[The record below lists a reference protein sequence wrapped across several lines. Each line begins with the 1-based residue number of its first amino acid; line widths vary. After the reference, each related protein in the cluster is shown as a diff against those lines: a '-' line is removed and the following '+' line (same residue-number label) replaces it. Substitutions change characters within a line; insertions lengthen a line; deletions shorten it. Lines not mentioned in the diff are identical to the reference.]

1 MQLYVRVRVHLLIT
15 NYLMIILSY
24 LWKIE
29 ELVKKVKVER
39 ELWLLLKEEIV
50 VVVVEKELEVVV
62 ARKAAEALAAE
73 ALAAMVVA
81 VVEAAQRWLRRRCVA
96 MTLKLG

>member
-1 MQLYVRVRVHLLIT
+1 MEAAVGEREAAGEERE
-15 NYLMIILSY
+15 
-24 LWKIE
+24 E
-29 ELVKKVKVER
+29 ELER
-39 ELWLLLKEEIV
+39 L
-50 VVVVEKELEVVV
+50 VVEELEVVV